1 MPAMVLT
8 AIIHSDAIRLV
19 DSRNLRKPG
28 SMDILL
34 HSATVLSKE
43 AKAPH
48 QVIQHSPYPV
58 GHGRTACTCVRSI
71 PEAAAGL
78 PSPLTLRGPVS
89 CLHLALTRGKVV
101 LSLLWDSF
109 ILYSLTL
116 TLSSHPSSVS
126 QLLWL
131 CNDQR

>member
-1 MPAMVLT
+1 MVLT

-28 SMDILL
+28 SMDMLL

-58 GHGRTACTCVRSI
+58 GQGRTACTCVRSI

-78 PSPLTLRGPVS
+78 SLPPHLEGSCFLSAFSSDKREGGPF
-89 CLHLALTRGKVV
+89 LAVGL
-101 LSLLWDSF
+101 F
-109 ILYSLTL
+109 YSVF
-116 TLSSHPSSVS
+116 SDFDS
-126 QLLWL
+126 QLPPL
-131 CNDQR
+131 